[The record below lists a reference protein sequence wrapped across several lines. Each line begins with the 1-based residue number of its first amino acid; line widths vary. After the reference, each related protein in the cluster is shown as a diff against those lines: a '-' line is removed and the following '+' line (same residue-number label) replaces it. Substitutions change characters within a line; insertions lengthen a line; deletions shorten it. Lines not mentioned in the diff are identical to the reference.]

1 MRYFAAQSA
10 RLAVLVT
17 TTCLTAVNPGRAQT
31 PTVSQN
37 DSGPPQQNA
46 AKPREALE
54 TITVV
59 ANKRKQN
66 LQKVGIA
73 VTALGSKQ
81 LRALGQTDITA
92 IARQIPSVQF
102 NQYSPTLT
110 IFNIRG
116 VSQNDFTDAQEA
128 PIAYYS
134 DGVYVSSLG
143 AISGQMYDLDQV
155 EVLRGPQGTLFG
167 RNATGGLVEVN
178 TAKPTA
184 SFAGY
189 LQATGGS
196 YGEYA
201 TEGAVSGPLFDWLKG
216 RFAFQTDDHGGF
228 VDNTNGP
235 SLGTA
240 RAYSVR
246 GQFDFDLGDAGDLL
260 VKLYAS
266 RNDHEIPQGYKSLV
280 SYPND
285 LGLGV
290 FESPTTNYW
299 GTCPGC
305 NILGYRQATNNP
317 FVVSDEKGMTP
328 YFDRTYYGGT
338 ATYTKHFSDGMNLTS
353 ITDAQALHK
362 AYDED
367 SSASPDGL
375 LNYYTRQAMEQFSE
389 ELRLDGKTQNLNWIT
404 GLYLLSINSR
414 NGYQALL
421 PDLGAS
427 DVYSTKTQT
436 YSAAG
441 FAQGDYAVNDQLN
454 IIVGARYSYD
464 HKRFDYNI
472 LQNGSQSIAFNENT
486 YPSLADKTFPNWSG
500 KVEIDYKPSPDAL
513 LYGSINRGTKS
524 GGFATPGSIPS
535 TVSQLVNS
543 VPFKQEELT
552 NYEAGFKLTLLDQT
566 TRLNGSIFHYDYH
579 DYQAYSVVG
588 LFQEITNN
596 QAYVDGAE
604 LELTTRP
611 IDNLTLNTFVSLLS
625 TKIEDIIVPAGVA
638 LTRQMPQAPHY
649 SIGAS
654 LTYGVDLAPGRLSF
668 ETDWKLNGS
677 EYFSVFNAPVD
688 KEEPDLVGNLRLSFN
703 LKWNDHLE
711 FDFFIKNVTNKYYR
725 VYQLDESSLSF
736 DQEVFAPPRWFGGS
750 VRFTF

>member
-1 MRYFAAQSA
+1 MRCFTAYSA
-10 RLAVLVT
+10 RFAVLLT
-17 TTCLTAVNPGRAQT
+17 TTCVIAFTPGRAQT
-31 PTVSQN
+31 PAV
-37 DSGPPQQNA
+37 PPGESATQRA
-46 AKPREALE
+46 SKPHEALE

-92 IARQIPSVQF
+92 ISREIPSVQF

-178 TAKPTA
+178 TAKPTN
-184 SFAGY
+184 SLAGY
-189 LQATGGS
+189 VQVTGAS

-201 TEGAVSGPLFDWLKG
+201 TEGAISGPLLDWLRG
-216 RFAFQTDDHGGF
+216 RLAFQTDNHGGF
-228 VDNTNGP
+228 VENTNGP

-240 RAYSVR
+240 RAYSAR
-246 GQFDFDLGDAGDLL
+246 GQLDFDMGDAGDLL
-260 VKLYAS
+260 IKVYAS
-266 RNDHEIPQGYKSLV
+266 RNDHEIPQDYKDEV
-280 SYPND
+280 SYPNTQ
-285 LGLGV
+285 GLGV
-290 FESPTTNYW
+290 FEDAATNYW

-305 NILGYRQATNNP
+305 DILGYRQTTSNP
-317 FVVSDEKGMTP
+317 FIVSLEKNMTP
-328 YFDRTYYGGT
+328 YFDRTYYGST
-338 ATYTKHFSDGMNLTS
+338 ATYTKHFADGINLTS

-362 AYDED
+362 AYSED
-367 SSASPDGL
+367 SSATPNGL
-375 LNYYTRQAMEQFSE
+375 LNYYTRQAMQQFSE
-389 ELRLDGKTQNLNWIT
+389 ELRVDGKIENFNWIT

-414 NGYQALL
+414 NGYRALL
-421 PDLGAS
+421 PDLESS

-441 FAQGDYAVNDQLN
+441 FAQGEYAVTDAFT
-454 IIVGARYSYD
+454 IIAGARYSYD

-472 LQNGSQSIAFNENT
+472 LQNGSQLVVFNEGL

-500 KVEIDYKPSPDAL
+500 KVELDYKPSQDAL
-513 LYGSINRGTKS
+513 LYASINRGTKS
-524 GGFATPGSIPS
+524 GGFATPGSIPAS
-535 TVSQLVNS
+535 ASQLINAI
-543 VPFKQEELT
+543 PFKQEELT

-566 TRLNGSIFHYDYH
+566 TRLNGSVFHYDYH

-611 IDNLTLNTFVSLLS
+611 MDNLTLNSFVSLLS
-625 TKIEDIIVPAGVA
+625 TRVDGIIVPAGES

-649 SIGAS
+649 SVGAS
-654 LTYGVDLAPGRLSF
+654 LTYGIDIDPGRLSF

-703 LKWNDHLE
+703 PKWTDHLE

-725 VYQLDESSLSF
+725 IYQLDESSLSF
-736 DQEVFAPPRWFGGS
+736 DNQVFAPPRWFGGS
-750 VRFTF
+750 VRYTF